1 MDIKYVP
8 NPIDSAG
15 PIKATLSNLFHGW
28 GYNFYRKENQL
39 RADDLLVRGKISEL
53 LGQIRAHLS
62 DLAAAFRAD
71 HLPPPSR
78 EHPFP
83 DSAAVHTVQVLD
95 SFVKNIEQLEV
106 KIRTAA
112 VPEMDRINQRHRN
125 EQATLESLAATD
137 LELVGEI
144 LTLQQA
150 ISNLADAQAVASN
163 GPQILKG
170 SRIEA
175 IWQQREE
182 ILSGLV

>member
-1 MDIKYVP
+1 MDIKSVP
-8 NPIDSAG
+8 NPIDGAG
-15 PIKATLSNLFHGW
+15 PIKATLSNLFYGW

-53 LGQIRAHLS
+53 LGQIRARISHLTS
-62 DLAAAFRAD
+62 AFRAD

-83 DSAAVHTVQVLD
+83 DSAAIHTVQAIE
-95 SFVKNIEQLEV
+95 SFIKDMEQLEV

-125 EQATLESLAATD
+125 EQATLEALTAID
-137 LELVGEI
+137 LELVGEV

-150 ISNLADAQAVASN
+150 ISNLSDAQAVASN
-163 GPQILKG
+163 GLQIFK
-170 SRIEA
+170 SSQIEA
-175 IWQQREE
+175 LWKRREE
-182 ILSGLV
+182 ILSALV

>member
-1 MDIKYVP
+1 MDIKSVP
-8 NPIDSAG
+8 NPIDGAG
-15 PIKATLSNLFHGW
+15 PTKATLSNLFYGW

-53 LGQIRAHLS
+53 LGQIRARISHLTS
-62 DLAAAFRAD
+62 AFRAD

-83 DSAAVHTVQVLD
+83 DSAAIHTVQVLE
-95 SFVKNIEQLEV
+95 SFVKDIERLEV

-125 EQATLESLAATD
+125 EQATLEALTATD
-137 LELVGEI
+137 LELVGEV

-150 ISNLADAQAVASN
+150 ISNLSDAQAVASN
-163 GPQILKG
+163 GLQIFKG
-170 SRIEA
+170 SQIEA
-175 IWQQREE
+175 LWTRREE